1 MYQNTSYRTS
11 GGNNF
16 LWVILSTLII
26 VILLFAVYIN
36 NRNSLGP
43 VIAEVNSV
51 GPANLADSTD
61 AADSSVVVNPAEP
74 TVKQPEPEPAK
85 AEPAPTTTEPVTTEP
100 AKTEPA
106 KTEPKAETKSEA
118 KVEPKAD
125 AKTTTK
131 ADAKAEAKAAAPVS
145 GKGIMVDYEIKK
157 GDVMG
162 RIISRYNNS
171 KDEIMKA
178 NELENLDKIKLG
190 QVIKLRIL
198 AKHKVGKNETVGTL
212 AAKYK
217 VDSERIRKVNGIKED
232 KLKADEVVM
241 IPLP

>member
-61 AADSSVVVNPAEP
+61 AADSSVVVNPVEP

-85 AEPAPTTTEPVTTEP
+85 VEPAPTTTEPAATEP
-100 AKTEPA
+100 T
-106 KTEPKAETKSEA
+106 KTEPKAET

-131 ADAKAEAKAAAPVS
+131 ADPKADAKAAAPVS
-145 GKGIMVDYEIKK
+145 SKGIMVDYEIKK

-162 RIISRYNNS
+162 RIIARYNNS
-171 KDEIMKA
+171 KDEIMSA
-178 NELENLDKIKLG
+178 NKLENLDKIKLG

-198 AKHKVGKNETVGTL
+198 TQHKVGKNETVGTL

-217 VDSERIRKVNGIKED
+217 VDAERIRKVNGIKED
-232 KLKADEVVM
+232 KLKADEVVV

>member
-61 AADSSVVVNPAEP
+61 AADSSVVVNPVEP
-74 TVKQPEPEPAK
+74 TVKQPEPEPTK
-85 AEPAPTTTEPVTTEP
+85 VDPAPTTTEPAT
-100 AKTEPA
+100 TEPA
-106 KTEPKAETKSEA
+106 KTEPKAEPKAETKAEPKADA
-118 KVEPKAD
+118 KVEPKA
-125 AKTTTK
+125 
-131 ADAKAEAKAAAPVS
+131 AAPVS
-145 GKGIMVDYEIKK
+145 SKGIMVDYEIKK

-162 RIISRYNNS
+162 RIIARYNNS
-171 KDEIMKA
+171 KDEIMSA
-178 NELENLDKIKLG
+178 NKLENLDKIKLG

-198 AKHKVGKNETVGTL
+198 TQHKVGKNETVGTL

-217 VDSERIRKVNGIKED
+217 VDAERIRKVNGIKED
-232 KLKADEVVM
+232 KLKADEVVV